1 MGSRLRHWRLTAV
14 AAATI
19 AVAGCATPEQAD
31 EDLAGCREQARR
43 EARLSS
49 WEFPGWGPGRRSAQW
64 PASPFDDGFFE
75 EVRLTRECMRAKGN
89 LL

>member
-1 MGSRLRHWRLTAV
+1 ML
-14 AAATI
+14 
-19 AVAGCATPEQAD
+19 VAGCATRANQ
-31 EDLAGCREQARR
+31 DLAGCREQARR

-49 WEFPGWGPGRRSAQW
+49 WEFPGWGPGRRSAVW

-75 EVRLTRECMRAKGN
+75 EVRLTRDCMRAKGN